1 MNRQLTASRHIN
13 GKTYRYGYTT
23 GSCAAGAAKGALMML
38 LSGEAIEEVT
48 LKTPA
53 GIELQLSLH
62 DISISYGYAQCAIV
76 KDSGDDPDVTN
87 GIKVFAKAMPNN
99 GNGLQIIGGKGVG
112 RVTKKGLQVA
122 VGEAAINPVPMQ
134 MIREEVLS
142 LLNHNHNY
150 TIEISVPEGV
160 EIAKKTFNER
170 LGVVGGISILGSS
183 GIVVPMS
190 DEAFKESLALE
201 LSILKEKGCR
211 EVVLTPGNYGE
222 AFIAT
227 HIPAAIERTVTTSNF
242 IGYMLHQAVRFEM
255 QKVLLVGHIGKL
267 VKVAGGIFHT
277 HSNVADAR
285 NEIMAAH
292 YMHYTGDALG
302 FRQIMQSNT
311 TEEAIGFVQKDGF
324 FDYLCYLIQR
334 RCHEHVRNKIDVE
347 VMIFSQE
354 KGLLGKTLKVDGWI
368 VTHFTNA

>member
-1 MNRQLTASRHIN
+1 MRHIN

-23 GSCAAGAAKGALMML
+23 GSCAAGAAKAALMML
-38 LSGEAIEEVT
+38 LSGEAIEEIT
-48 LKTPA
+48 LNTPA
-53 GIELQLSLH
+53 GIELQLLLH
-62 DISISYGYAQCAIV
+62 DIFISDGYAQCAIV
-76 KDSGDDPDVTN
+76 KDSGDDPDITN
-87 GIKVFAKAMPNN
+87 GIKVFAKAMPND
-99 GNGLQIIGGKGVG
+99 GKGLQITGGIGVG

-122 VGEAAINPVPMQ
+122 VGEAAINPVPMK
-134 MIREEVLS
+134 MIREEVLA
-142 LLNHNHNY
+142 LLNHNLNY

-190 DEAFKESLALE
+190 DDAFKESLALE
-201 LSILKEKGCR
+201 LSLLKEKGCR

-222 AFIAT
+222 AFIAA
-227 HIPAAIERTVTTSNF
+227 HIPAAMERTVTTSNF

-267 VKVAGGIFHT
+267 VKVSGGIFHT

-292 YMHYTGDALG
+292 YMQFSGDALG
-302 FRQIMQSNT
+302 FRHIMRSNT
-311 TEEAIGFVQKDGF
+311 TEEAIGFVLEDRF
-324 FDYLCYLIQR
+324 FDYLCWVIQR
-334 RCHEHVRNKIDVE
+334 RCHEHIRNKIDVE
-347 VMIFSQE
+347 VMVFSQE
-354 KGLLGKTLKVDGWI
+354 KGLLGKTSQVDDWI